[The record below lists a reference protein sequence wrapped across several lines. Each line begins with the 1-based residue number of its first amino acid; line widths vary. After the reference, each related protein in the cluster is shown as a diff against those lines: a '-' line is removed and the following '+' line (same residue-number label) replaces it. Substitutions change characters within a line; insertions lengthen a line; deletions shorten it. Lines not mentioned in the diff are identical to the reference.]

1 MDILDFVMLLG
12 GVALF
17 LYGMSLMGD
26 GLKKVAGNKLELI
39 LYRLSSNPL
48 KGILLGTGVTA
59 VIQSSSATSVMVVGF
74 VNSAMMKLRQAIA
87 IIMGAVIGTSITG
100 WIICLSSVGATSP
113 ALKLLSTEALAAI
126 TAVASIILK
135 KAVKKRSTKHIADI
149 LMGFAVLMFGM
160 KTMSGSVSALKE
172 DPGFISFLTSFS
184 NPFLGILVGIV
195 FTAVLQSA
203 SASVGILQ
211 ALSSTGLIT
220 FDVALP
226 IILGIA
232 VGASVP
238 VLISGMS
245 SPKDGKRTAISYLVI
260 EILRVILFAAVFY
273 GLNAILHFSFAHN
286 TMDMF
291 SIALLNTLFRVSTVL
306 VLAWFIPLIE
316 KLVVKLVPG
325 NPADEEKTRDMDR
338 LEERFLTY
346 PTLAVEQ
353 TRLTINKMAELTQK
367 SMNIAIG
374 LLNTYTEKD
383 YAEVEDLEGIVDRY
397 EDKIGSYLMKLTG
410 REMTDTQNKAVSQ
423 YLRAITDLERISDH
437 ALNIAE
443 RARELKEKKI
453 AFSDKGQK
461 EMDNLV
467 AAILEILD
475 ITFDCFQS
483 DNSDE
488 AYRVEPLEQVI
499 DKLCQKMREK
509 HTARLQ
515 KGKCTIGQGYVFND
529 LIADFERVSDHCS
542 NIAIVIVDLMSN
554 SLDVHELSEAL
565 HEGHSDRYD
574 EYYEEF
580 RDKYIKKKDRDD
592 PTVIFQA
599 LKERNRRDERRR
611 DQGTAGNHR
620 PVAPDCL
627 FRRCGGIHGQRHSG
641 FPFRRGT
648 VCGRRGGPFPGDD
661 PEQILFLPAAG
672 AFL

>member
-273 GLNAILHFSFAHN
+273 GMNAILHFSFAHS

-574 EYYEEF
+574 EYYGEF

-592 PTVIFQA
+592 
-599 LKERNRRDERRR
+599 E
-611 DQGTAGNHR
+611 
-620 PVAPDCL
+620 
-627 FRRCGGIHGQRHSG
+627 
-641 FPFRRGT
+641 
-648 VCGRRGGPFPGDD
+648 
-661 PEQILFLPAAG
+661 
-672 AFL
+672 

>member
-1 MDILDFVMLLG
+1 MHRDIENVKIVAEQGLKELRGRSGGRRGRNTQTEGNMGILDFVMLLG
-12 GVALF
+12 GVAMF

-100 WIICLSSVGATSP
+100 WIICLSSVSGGSP
-113 ALKLLSTEALAAI
+113 ALELLSTEALAAM
-126 TAVASIILK
+126 TAVAAILLK
-135 KAVKKRSTKHIADI
+135 MIVKKRSTRHVADI

-160 KTMSGSVSALKE
+160 KTMSSAVSVLKE
-172 DPGFISFLTSFS
+172 DPGFISFLTNFS
-184 NPFLGILVGIV
+184 NPVLGILVGIV

-220 FDVALP
+220 LNEALP

-232 VGASVP
+232 IGASVP
-238 VLISGMS
+238 VLLSGMGS
-245 SPKDGKRTAISYLVI
+245 SRDGKRTAVSYLTI
-260 EILRVILFAAVFY
+260 EILRVALFAAVFY
-273 GLNAILHFSFAHN
+273 GLNAILHFSFTHHV
-286 TMDMF
+286 MDMF
-291 SIALLNTLFRVSTVL
+291 SIALLNTLFRISTVI
-306 VLAWFIPLIE
+306 VLALFIPLIE

-338 LEERFLTY
+338 LEERFLAY

-367 SMNIAIG
+367 SMVIAIG
-374 LLNTYTEKD
+374 LLKDFSERD
-383 YAEVEDLEGIVDRY
+383 YAEVESLEGIVDRY

-410 REMTDTQNKAVSQ
+410 REMTETQNKAVSQ

-443 RARELKEKKI
+443 RAQELKEKNI
-453 AFSDKGQK
+453 SFSDKGEK
-461 EMDNLV
+461 EMNNLT
-467 AAILEILD
+467 AAITEILN
-475 ITFDCFQS
+475 ITFGSFLND
-483 DNSDE
+483 DAEE
-488 AYRVEPLEQVI
+488 AYRVEPLEQII
-499 DKLCQKMREK
+499 DKLCRKMKEK
-509 HTARLQ
+509 HTIRLQ
-515 KGKCTIGQGYVFND
+515 KGKCTISQGYVFND

-542 NIAIVIVDLMSN
+542 NIAIVIVDLISN

-565 HEGHSDRYD
+565 HEGHPHRYED
-574 EYYEEF
+574 YYEEY
-580 RDKYIKKKDRDD
+580 RQKYLKKKD
-592 PTVIFQA
+592 
-599 LKERNRRDERRR
+599 EE
-611 DQGTAGNHR
+611 
-620 PVAPDCL
+620 
-627 FRRCGGIHGQRHSG
+627 
-641 FPFRRGT
+641 
-648 VCGRRGGPFPGDD
+648 
-661 PEQILFLPAAG
+661 
-672 AFL
+672 

>member
-12 GVALF
+12 GVAMF

-100 WIICLSSVGATSP
+100 WIICLSSVGGTSP

-126 TAVASIILK
+126 TAVASILLK
-135 KAVKKRSTKHIADI
+135 SIVKKRSTKHIADI

-184 NPFLGILVGIV
+184 NPFLGILIGIV
-195 FTAVLQSA
+195 FTAILQSA

-220 FDVALP
+220 LDEALP

-232 VGASVP
+232 IGASVP
-238 VLISGMS
+238 VLLSGMG

-260 EILRVILFAAVFY
+260 ETLRVILFAAVFY
-273 GLNAILHFSFAHN
+273 GLNAILHFSFIHQ

-291 SIALLNTLFRVSTVL
+291 SIALLNTLFRVSTVI
-306 VLAWFIPLIE
+306 VLALFIPLIE

-325 NPADEEKTRDMDR
+325 NPADEENTRDMDR
-338 LEERFLTY
+338 LEERFLAY

-367 SMNIAIG
+367 SMNVAIG
-374 LLNTYTEKD
+374 MLGDYSEKD
-383 YAEVEDLEGIVDRY
+383 FAEVESLEGIVDRY

-410 REMTDTQNKAVSQ
+410 REMTETQNKAVSQ

-437 ALNIAE
+437 AMNIAE
-443 RARELKEKKI
+443 RAQELKEKKI
-453 AFSDKGQK
+453 SFSDKGKK
-461 EMDNLV
+461 EMDTLKD
-467 AAILEILD
+467 AILEILS
-475 ITFDCFQS
+475 ITFSCFLE
-483 DNSDE
+483 DDTDE

-554 SLDVHELSEAL
+554 SLDVHELSESM
-565 HEGHSDRYD
+565 HEGHPDRYD

-580 RDKYIKKKDRDD
+580 FSKYLKKKDRD
-592 PTVIFQA
+592 
-599 LKERNRRDERRR
+599 EE
-611 DQGTAGNHR
+611 
-620 PVAPDCL
+620 
-627 FRRCGGIHGQRHSG
+627 
-641 FPFRRGT
+641 
-648 VCGRRGGPFPGDD
+648 
-661 PEQILFLPAAG
+661 
-672 AFL
+672 

>member
-100 WIICLSSVGATSP
+100 WIICLSSVGSASP

-126 TAVASIILK
+126 TAVASILLK
-135 KAVKKRSTKHIADI
+135 KIVKKRSTQHVADI

-184 NPFLGILVGIV
+184 NPFLGILIGIV
-195 FTAVLQSA
+195 FTAILQSA

-220 FDVALP
+220 LDGSLP

-232 VGASVP
+232 IGASVP
-238 VLISGMS
+238 VLISGMGA
-245 SPKDGKRTAISYLVI
+245 PRDGKRTAISYLVI
-260 EILRVILFAAVFY
+260 EILRVVLFAAVFY
-273 GLNAILHFSFAHN
+273 GLNAVIHFSFIN
-286 TMDMF
+286 QTMDMF
-291 SIALLNTLFRVSTVL
+291 SSALLNTLFRVSTVT
-306 VLAWFIPLIE
+306 VLAPFIPLIE

-338 LEERFLTY
+338 LEERFLAY

-353 TRLTINKMAELTQK
+353 TRLTINKMAELTEQ
-367 SMNIAIG
+367 SMMIAIG
-374 LLNTYTEKD
+374 LLNEYTEKD
-383 YAEVEDLEGIVDRY
+383 FAEVESLEGIVDRY

-410 REMTDTQNKAVSQ
+410 REMTETQNKAVSQ

-443 RARELKEKKI
+443 RAQELKEKKI
-453 AFSDKGQK
+453 SFSDKGAK
-461 EMDNLV
+461 EMNNLT
-467 AAILEILD
+467 AAIREILG
-475 ITFDCFQS
+475 ITFGAFLS
-483 DNSDE
+483 DDTDE
-488 AYRVEPLEQVI
+488 AFRVEPLEQVI

-554 SLDVHELSEAL
+554 SLDVHELSETM
-565 HEGHSDRYD
+565 HEGHQERYE

-580 RDKYIKKKDRDD
+580 RAKYMKKKDKDD
-592 PTVIFQA
+592 
-599 LKERNRRDERRR
+599 E
-611 DQGTAGNHR
+611 
-620 PVAPDCL
+620 
-627 FRRCGGIHGQRHSG
+627 
-641 FPFRRGT
+641 
-648 VCGRRGGPFPGDD
+648 
-661 PEQILFLPAAG
+661 
-672 AFL
+672 

>member
-1 MDILDFVMLLG
+1 MNITDVVKLLG

-580 RDKYIKKKDRDD
+580 RDKYIKKKDRDED
-592 PTVIFQA
+592 
-599 LKERNRRDERRR
+599 
-611 DQGTAGNHR
+611 
-620 PVAPDCL
+620 
-627 FRRCGGIHGQRHSG
+627 
-641 FPFRRGT
+641 
-648 VCGRRGGPFPGDD
+648 
-661 PEQILFLPAAG
+661 
-672 AFL
+672 

>member
-338 LEERFLTY
+338 LEERFLAY

-580 RDKYIKKKDRDD
+580 RDKYIKKKDRDED
-592 PTVIFQA
+592 
-599 LKERNRRDERRR
+599 
-611 DQGTAGNHR
+611 
-620 PVAPDCL
+620 
-627 FRRCGGIHGQRHSG
+627 
-641 FPFRRGT
+641 
-648 VCGRRGGPFPGDD
+648 
-661 PEQILFLPAAG
+661 
-672 AFL
+672 